1 MKTIC
6 VLALLMSVSALADAF
21 YDQSRLESK
30 ILGLS
35 FPDDDFV
42 NFPEPDDVPQR
53 QRDATKEFRDFFRE
67 GGWTTNQLINGLVAA
82 YTNNIDGSVAGDDRC
97 RRIAGVSLDLLG
109 EIDNPVAHDNLLNVL
124 TNDTRI
130 KGRVVGAIPG
140 VFRYTNLEPEVMK
153 SLRDVCVRTNIYEE
167 AASFVTFELMRC
179 VEEMP
184 AQYRASA
191 TTNVAKF
198 IYFSIMNGTTRDN
211 VVQDDEL
218 AKFLPV
224 YSNSIQRITVVHHL
238 LSTITNSYTVACL
251 QSDLT
256 RLQALPTNQLNNVSW
271 LTEE

>member
-1 MKTIC
+1 MKTTW
-6 VLALLMSVSALADAF
+6 VLAFLVSVAALADVP
-21 YDQSRLESK
+21 YDQSRLESR
-30 ILGLS
+30 ILDLS

-53 QRDATKEFRDFFRE
+53 QRDATKGFRDFLQD

-82 YTNNIDGSVAGDDRC
+82 YTNNIDGSVAGSDRC
-97 RRIAGVSLDLLG
+97 RRIAGMSLDLLG
-109 EIDNPVAHDNLLNVL
+109 EINNPVAHDNLLNVL

-140 VFRYTNLEPEVMK
+140 VFRYTNLDPEVMK
-153 SLRDVCVRTNIYEE
+153 SLRDVCVRTNIYED
-167 AASFVTFELMRC
+167 AAAFVTFELMRC

-184 AQYRASA
+184 LEYRASA

-198 IYFSIMNGTTRDN
+198 IYFSIKHGTTREN
-211 VVQDDEL
+211 IIQDSEL

-224 YSNSIQRITVVHHL
+224 YSNSCQRLEAMRHIVNTVTNERSRAFAQTRYGQL
-238 LSTITNSYTVACL
+238 LS
-251 QSDLT
+251 
-256 RLQALPTNQLNNVSW
+256 LPTNQLNNVSW